1 MLSVTTLIPYL
12 GACFLLAIVPGPT
25 VTVILAN
32 SLKGG
37 TLAGLAIIAGTQL
50 GLVTMIVVVAL
61 GLEAVMGFMAFAFDW
76 IKLAGAA
83 YLVWLGF
90 NMLRSSGHLGQAAVG
105 PAKSYRRLVLDGFL
119 VIWSNPKALIFLGA
133 FLPQFVTSEAA
144 IDNDRAA
151 ELVRLGHA
159 IRRLETGGL
168 REVASTRVLIAAG
181 RLIAEGLTPRDAAR
195 AAIAGPLTDDPTVTG
210 GLLEMIDAYLAD
222 SRPGD

>member
-1 MLSVTTLIPYL
+1 MFSVTTLIPYL

-32 SLKGG
+32 ALKGG

-50 GLVTMIVVVAL
+50 GLITMIGVVGL

-90 NMLRSSGHLGQAAVG
+90 NMLRSSGQLGQAAAG

-133 FLPQFVTSEAA
+133 FLPQFVTDQSATFVQVM
-144 IDNDRAA
+144 
-151 ELVRLGHA
+151 LLG
-159 IRRLETGGL
+159 LFFM
-168 REVASTRVLIAAG
+168 LIAGATDAFYAFLGGRARSLLSTARIKVVSRISGAILMAG
-181 RLIAEGLTPRDAAR
+181 GVWLAMQKR
-195 AAIAGPLTDDPTVTG
+195 A
-210 GLLEMIDAYLAD
+210 
-222 SRPGD
+222 

>member
-1 MLSVTTLIPYL
+1 MFSVTTLIPYL

-32 SLKGG
+32 SLRGG
-37 TLAGLAIIAGTQL
+37 TLAGLAIIGGTQL
-50 GLVTMIVVVAL
+50 GLVTMIGVVAL

-90 NMLRSSGHLGQAAVG
+90 NMLRSSGQLGQAAAG

-144 IDNDRAA
+144 TFWQVM
-151 ELVRLGHA
+151 LLG
-159 IRRLETGGL
+159 LFFM
-168 REVASTRVLIAAG
+168 LIAGSTDAFYAFLGGRARNLLSATRIKIVSRISGAILMAG
-181 RLIAEGLTPRDAAR
+181 GVWLALQKR
-195 AAIAGPLTDDPTVTG
+195 A
-210 GLLEMIDAYLAD
+210 
-222 SRPGD
+222 

>member
-1 MLSVTTLIPYL
+1 MLSLTTLIPYL

-50 GLVTMIVVVAL
+50 GLVTMIAVVAL

-90 NMLRSSGHLGQAAVG
+90 NMLRSSGQLDQTIAG
-105 PAKSYRRLVLDGFL
+105 PAKSYRRLIAEGFL

-133 FLPQFVTSEAA
+133 FLPQFVS
-144 IDNDRAA
+144 DRSATFWQVM
-151 ELVRLGHA
+151 LLG
-159 IRRLETGGL
+159 LFFM
-168 REVASTRVLIAAG
+168 LIAGATDAVYAVLGG
-181 RLIAEGLTPRDAAR
+181 RARSLLSAAR
-195 AAIAGPLTDDPTVTG
+195 IKLVSRVSGAILMAAGVW
-210 GLLEMIDAYLAD
+210 LALQKWA
-222 SRPGD
+222 

>member
-1 MLSVTTLIPYL
+1 MFSVTTLIPYL

-50 GLVTMIVVVAL
+50 GLVTMIGVVGL

-90 NMLRSSGHLGQAAVG
+90 NMLRSSGQLGQATTD
-105 PAKSYRRLVLDGFL
+105 PAKSYRRLVVDGFL

-133 FLPQFVTSEAA
+133 FLPQFVTDQSATFVQVM
-144 IDNDRAA
+144 
-151 ELVRLGHA
+151 LLG
-159 IRRLETGGL
+159 LFFM
-168 REVASTRVLIAAG
+168 LIAGATDAFYAFLGG
-181 RLIAEGLTPRDAAR
+181 RARSLLSAAR
-195 AAIAGPLTDDPTVTG
+195 IKIVSRISGAILMAGGVW
-210 GLLEMIDAYLAD
+210 LALQK
-222 SRPGD
+222 RA

>member
-1 MLSVTTLIPYL
+1 MFSLGTLIPYL

-50 GLVTMIVVVAL
+50 GLVTMIGVVGL
-61 GLEAVMGFMAFAFDW
+61 GLEAVMSLMAFAFDW

-90 NMLRSSGHLGQAAVG
+90 NMLRSSGQLGHASAG

-133 FLPQFVTSEAA
+133 FLPQFVTDQSATFLQVMLLG
-144 IDNDRAA
+144 
-151 ELVRLGHA
+151 LVFM
-159 IRRLETGGL
+159 
-168 REVASTRVLIAAG
+168 LIAGSTDAFYALVGGRARSLLSSVRIRSLNRISGAILMAG
-181 RLIAEGLTPRDAAR
+181 G
-195 AAIAGPLTDDPTVTG
+195 VW
-210 GLLEMIDAYLAD
+210 LALQK
-222 SRPGD
+222 RV

>member
-1 MLSVTTLIPYL
+1 MFSVTTLIPYL

-50 GLVTMIVVVAL
+50 GLVTMIGVVGL

-90 NMLRSSGHLGQAAVG
+90 NMLRSSGQLGRSTTD
-105 PAKSYRRLVLDGFL
+105 PAKSYRRLVVDGFL

-133 FLPQFVTSEAA
+133 FLPQFVTDQSATFVQVM
-144 IDNDRAA
+144 
-151 ELVRLGHA
+151 LLGFFFM
-159 IRRLETGGL
+159 
-168 REVASTRVLIAAG
+168 LIAGATDAFYAFLGG
-181 RLIAEGLTPRDAAR
+181 RARSLLSAAR
-195 AAIAGPLTDDPTVTG
+195 IKIVSRISGAILMAGGVW
-210 GLLEMIDAYLAD
+210 LALQK
-222 SRPGD
+222 RA

>member
-1 MLSVTTLIPYL
+1 MFSVTTLIPYL

-32 SLKGG
+32 SLRGG
-37 TLAGLAIIAGTQL
+37 TLAGLAIIGGTQL
-50 GLVTMIVVVAL
+50 GLVTMIGVVAL

-90 NMLRSSGHLGQAAVG
+90 NMLRSSGQLGQAAAG
-105 PAKSYRRLVLDGFL
+105 PAKSYRRLILDGFL

-144 IDNDRAA
+144 TFWQVM
-151 ELVRLGHA
+151 LLG
-159 IRRLETGGL
+159 LFFM
-168 REVASTRVLIAAG
+168 LIAGSTDAFYAFLGGRARNLLSATRIKIVSRISGAILMAG
-181 RLIAEGLTPRDAAR
+181 GVWLALQKR
-195 AAIAGPLTDDPTVTG
+195 A
-210 GLLEMIDAYLAD
+210 
-222 SRPGD
+222 